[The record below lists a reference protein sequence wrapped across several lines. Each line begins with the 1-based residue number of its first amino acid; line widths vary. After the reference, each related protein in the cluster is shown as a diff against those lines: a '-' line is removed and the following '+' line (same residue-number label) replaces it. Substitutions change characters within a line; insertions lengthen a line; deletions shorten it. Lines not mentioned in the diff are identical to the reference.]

1 VEGQTGGGVDWKAD
15 LERRSRLATPGD
27 TARGLFFSGML
38 SSIEALGDEALAK
51 RCLEASGQTQFIEF
65 FSYPISL
72 YLQMVSCALQLLEKR
87 YGSGE
92 EALRQIGM
100 RATMSFLETAAGRA
114 LLLANGASP
123 RQMVAALPATYK
135 VSTTFGERRVEW
147 TGHRSGRLVGKR
159 EFLPYPFHEGVLL
172 AMLEATGAQGVQ
184 VRGRATSELDCE
196 CEFSWTSTGG
206 TNR

>member
-1 VEGQTGGGVDWKAD
+1 MEGQTGGGVDWLAD
-15 LERRSRLATPGD
+15 LERRSRLATPAD

-38 SSIEALGDEALAK
+38 SSIEALGDAALAK
-51 RCLEASGQTQFIEF
+51 RCLEVSGQTAFIEF

-72 YLQMVSCALQLLEKR
+72 YVRMVSSALGMLAQR

-92 EALRQIGM
+92 EALRRIGGH
-100 RATMSFLETAAGRA
+100 ATKSFLESTAGRSH
-114 LLLANGASP
+114 LVVSGGSP
-123 RQMVAALPATYK
+123 RRIVEALPVTYR

-147 TGHRSGRLVGKR
+147 TSHQSGRLVGKR

-172 AMLEATGAQGVQ
+172 AVLEATGAQGVQ

-196 CEFSWTSTGG
+196 CEFSWTHTGG
-206 TNR
+206 TAR